1 MSICYAFRC
10 LDTKGEQI
18 GYVGFAYAKNMLEL
32 FWEIDQFYDPYL
44 VEIKELKS
52 SSMCMKI
59 MDIDEF
65 EFDNYELGERFI
77 RIVDEQGFITP
88 EWPENVYG

>member
-10 LDTKGEQI
+10 LDTKGEQM

-59 MDIDEF
+59 IDIN
-65 EFDNYELGERFI
+65 EFDNYELGERFTSI
-77 RIVDEQGFITP
+77 IDKQGFKKP